1 MAHEDMLAI
10 TQLVDLAAMA
20 ANARDT
26 ARVGAL
32 WSLSAPELN
41 LNLVRFPAGDG
52 VPAHVNNEV
61 DVVVVVVSGEGVAE
75 IDGREERLRS
85 GVLLFIPKGVTRAF
99 HATSG
104 DLAYLTCHRRRA
116 RLMPHRVQRGSAVLS
131 PGESGS

>member
-1 MAHEDMLAI
+1 MPYEFAPG

-20 ANARDT
+20 TNARDT
-26 ARVGAL
+26 AHIGAL
-32 WSLSAPELN
+32 WSLSAADLN

-75 IDGREERLRS
+75 IDGREEQLRS

-116 RLMPHRVQRGSAVLS
+116 RLMPQRVQRESAALS
-131 PGESGS
+131 TGESHS